1 MTFFGGPMGMAEN
14 RGASL
19 GGSFNRTNIL
29 GRQYQSFANPF
40 FDQAS
45 TYTPQTVRSLFGF
58 CRYYFLTHGVI
69 NAICTKAA
77 EYPITDIIFTH
88 KDRGVVDRWR
98 NLMLGDLNYRM
109 HQFEV
114 NLDYYVYG
122 NALVSP
128 SFPFRKMII
137 CGPCNA
143 RIDAINFR
151 RHWRYTDHRFYL
163 TCPKCGQSDFAQA
176 TDDYQPKPSEINMVR
191 WNPENVSIFHNE
203 TTGRMDYA
211 LDLSGKFRSLV
222 AMGRKD
228 IIATTPQLFLQAV
241 KEKRSLVFDK
251 REVFHMRR
259 PALSSMDQGWG
270 VPLLMPVMKD
280 AFYMQLMKKSQE
292 TVLLT
297 HMVPQIFLYPQP
309 ATSGADPF
317 STINLADWRG
327 HIQREL
333 ARQRV
338 DPSYYGILPFP
349 LGHQIIGENGK
360 ALLLMQEI
368 RMIAEL
374 IAIGMGFPSDLVF
387 GQGTYAGT
395 SVSMRMVENFFLS
408 NVQNHYRLIHWF
420 MGRTSHYLN
429 WSVPTARFKPFKM
442 ADDLQRMALAA
453 SLNQQSKIS
462 DTSLLAMMDFNVE
475 DESSLQVK
483 ETQIRAEALKKQQ
496 LIQAEIQGEAMVV
509 QARYQAQAQEIMAE
523 AQLKLQQKGL
533 LPLPM
538 DPNNPGAAAGA
549 AGGGM
554 GTAPSTPFTDEM
566 GSGLAA
572 APTGIPLD
580 QVAAGL
586 ANQISAQ
593 PREMQSQSIDHLAQ
607 TQPELAELVKQHIVG
622 QSAAPDTGGVDM
634 RPMPNQKPPRRLSL
648 GGAGG

>member
-1 MTFFGGPMGMAEN
+1 MTFFGGPMGLSEN
-14 RGASL
+14 RGAML
-19 GGSFNRTNIL
+19 GSSFSRTNIL
-29 GRQYQSFANPF
+29 GRQYAPFANPF

-45 TYTPQTVRSLFGF
+45 TYTPQTVRNLFGF
-58 CRYYFLTHGVI
+58 ARYYFLTHGVI

-77 EYPITDIIFTH
+77 EYPITDVIFTH
-88 KDRGVVDRWR
+88 KDRGVIDRWR
-98 NLMLGDLNYRM
+98 SLMLGDLNYRM

-122 NALVSP
+122 NALISP
-128 SFPFRKMII
+128 SFPFRKLIV
-137 CGPCNA
+137 CSNCSA
-143 RIDAINFR
+143 ELDAIDYR

-163 TCPKCGQSDFAQA
+163 TCAKCGQSDFARA
-176 TDDYQPKPSEINMVR
+176 YDRYDPKPSEISMIR
-191 WNPENVSIFHNE
+191 WNPENVSIFYNE
-203 TTGRMDYA
+203 ATGRMDYA
-211 LDLSGKFRSLV
+211 LDLSAKFRSLV

-259 PALSSMDQGWG
+259 PALSSMDAGWG
-270 VPLLMPVMKD
+270 VPLLMPVLKD
-280 AFYMQLMKKSQE
+280 AFYMQIMKKSQE

-309 ATSGADPF
+309 ATNGADPF
-317 STINLADWRG
+317 STVNLADWRA

-349 LGHQIIGENGK
+349 IGHQIIGENGK

-368 RMIAEL
+368 RMMAEL
-374 IAIGMGFPSDLVF
+374 IAIGMGFPIDLVF

-408 NVQNHYRLIHWF
+408 NVQNHYRMIHWF
-420 MGRTSHYLN
+420 MGRVAHFLGWPT
-429 WSVPTARFKPFKM
+429 PTARFKPFKM

-453 SLNQQSKIS
+453 QMNQMSKLS

-475 DESSLQVK
+475 DEAGLQVK
-483 ETQIRAEALKKQQ
+483 ETQIRMEALKKQQ
-496 LIQAEIQGEAMVV
+496 LAQAEIQGEAMVV

-523 AQLKLQQKGL
+523 AQMKLQQQGL
-533 LPLPM
+533 AM
-538 DPNNPGAAAGA
+538 APGAAPGGSGEA
-549 AGGGM
+549 APV
-554 GTAPSTPFTDEM
+554 GTPTSFGQEM
-566 GSGLAA
+566 GSGLAQ
-572 APTGIPLD
+572 APSGLPLD
-580 QVAAGL
+580 QVASSL
-586 ANQISAQ
+586 ATQISSQ
-593 PREMQSQSIDHLAQ
+593 PSGMREQSLDHLMQ
-607 TQPELAELVKQHIVG
+607 TQPELGELVKQHLVG
-622 QSAAPDTGGVDM
+622 NAASPPSGVDM
-634 RPMPNQKPPRRLSL
+634 RPMPEQKPPRRLSL

>member
-1 MTFFGGPMGMAEN
+1 MTFFGGPMGLSEN
-14 RGASL
+14 RGAML
-19 GGSFNRTNIL
+19 GSSFSRTNIL
-29 GRQYQSFANPF
+29 GRQYAPFANPF

-45 TYTPQTVRSLFGF
+45 TYTPQTVRNLFGF
-58 CRYYFLTHGVI
+58 ARYYFLTHGVI

-77 EYPITDIIFTH
+77 EYPITDVIFTH
-88 KDRGVVDRWR
+88 KDRGVTDRWR

-122 NALVSP
+122 NALISP
-128 SFPFRKMII
+128 SFPFRKLIV
-137 CGPCNA
+137 CSNCSA
-143 RIDAINFR
+143 ELDAIDYR

-163 TCPKCGQSDFAQA
+163 TCAKCGQSDFARA
-176 TDDYQPKPSEINMVR
+176 YDRYDPKPSEISMIR
-191 WNPENVSIFHNE
+191 WNPENVSIFYNE
-203 TTGRMDYA
+203 ATGRMDYA
-211 LDLSGKFRSLV
+211 LDLSAKFRSLV

-259 PALSSMDQGWG
+259 PALSSMDAGWG
-270 VPLLMPVMKD
+270 VPLLMPVLKD
-280 AFYMQLMKKSQE
+280 AFYMQIMKKSQE

-309 ATSGADPF
+309 ATNGADPF
-317 STINLADWRG
+317 STVNLADWRA

-349 LGHQIIGENGK
+349 IGHQIIGENGK

-368 RMIAEL
+368 RMMAEL
-374 IAIGMGFPSDLVF
+374 IAIGMGFPIDLVF

-408 NVQNHYRLIHWF
+408 NVQNHYRMIHWF
-420 MGRTSHYLN
+420 MGRVAHFLGWPT
-429 WSVPTARFKPFKM
+429 PTARFKPFKM

-453 SLNQQSKIS
+453 QMNQMSKLS

-475 DESSLQVK
+475 DEAGLQVK
-483 ETQIRAEALKKQQ
+483 ETQIRMEALKKQQ
-496 LIQAEIQGEAMVV
+496 LAQAEIQGEAMVV

-523 AQLKLQQKGL
+523 AQMKLQQQGL
-533 LPLPM
+533 AM
-538 DPNNPGAAAGA
+538 APGAAPGGPGGA
-549 AGGGM
+549 PTSFGQ
-554 GTAPSTPFTDEM
+554 EM
-566 GSGLAA
+566 GSGLAQ
-572 APTGIPLD
+572 APSGLPLD
-580 QVAAGL
+580 QVASSL
-586 ANQISAQ
+586 ATQISSQ
-593 PREMQSQSIDHLAQ
+593 PSGMREQSLDHLMQ
-607 TQPELAELVKQHIVG
+607 TQPELGELVKQHLVG
-622 QSAAPDTGGVDM
+622 NAASPPSGVDM
-634 RPMPNQKPPRRLSL
+634 RPMPEQKPPRRLSL